1 MRHLTKG
8 IAALAVASLALFAV
22 GCNKGPAA
30 DALDAADQALAAAT
44 PEIERYVP
52 EELGSLTSAA
62 QAARSEFEKG
72 NYTEALKAAQALP
85 AKIQAALAAA
95 TAKKDQLVAAWN
107 DMSGSLAGLV
117 QAITGKVTGLAAA
130 KALPK
135 GMTKDDLVDR
145 PDRSR
150 VGDPGLDRGHGRVR
164 GRRHPEGPRDRA
176 GRQDQGRRARGNAG
190 APGCARARRRE
201 QLTFHGIIGASG
213 PAPGSSP

>member
-8 IAALAVASLALFAV
+8 IAALAVVSLALFA
-22 GCNKGPAA
+22 GACNKGPAEA
-30 DALDAADQALAAAT
+30 ALNAADQALAAAK
-44 PEIERYVP
+44 PEIEKYVP

-107 DMSGSLAGLV
+107 DVSGSLPGLV
-117 QAITGKVTGLAAA
+117 QAITEKVTGLAAA

-135 GMTKDDLVDR
+135 GMTRDMLATAQNDLGSVTQAWTEATAAFQG
-145 PDRSR
+145 
-150 VGDPGLDRGHGRVR
+150 GDIPKALETAQDVKAKADALARMLGLTAAATLK
-164 GRRHPEGPRDRA
+164 PA
-176 GRQDQGRRARGNAG
+176 A
-190 APGCARARRRE
+190 
-201 QLTFHGIIGASG
+201 G
-213 PAPGSSP
+213 PAND